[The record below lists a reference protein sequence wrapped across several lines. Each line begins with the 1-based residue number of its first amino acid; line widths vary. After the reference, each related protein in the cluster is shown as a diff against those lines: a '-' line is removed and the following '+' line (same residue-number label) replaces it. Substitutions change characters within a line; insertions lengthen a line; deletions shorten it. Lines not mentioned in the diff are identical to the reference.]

1 MAIFFWTKIGYL
13 GGFVKLRN
21 MVKSAAKRTDTSS
34 KLRPASIQTEI
45 KSPGDFINAISNKVS
60 NSDSTPF
67 LCVLLSTQNSHCLFW
82 RSIPT
87 GRIRHKRKHNI
98 PKRAIPHLNYHL
110 HQQIAK
116 FCPIFSIFIFRSAC
130 CLVLLAKSGRIDN
143 TSGFIYSN
151 MRTFSRAAGFHHPSH
166 RQAANSPVEYLLW
179 HRAQTLLK
187 QAHTFGTCRTKLEK
201 KKHHCSFKQNE
212 SVNLI

>member
-1 MAIFFWTKIGYL
+1 
-13 GGFVKLRN
+13 

-67 LCVLLSTQNSHCLFW
+67 LCALLSTQNSHCLFW

-151 MRTFSRAAGFHHPSH
+151 SARFPEL
-166 RQAANSPVEYLLW
+166 QASTIRLIVRLPTAPWN
-179 HRAQTLLK
+179 
-187 QAHTFGTCRTKLEK
+187 TCCDTGP
-201 KKHHCSFKQNE
+201 KHCWNRPTHSVLAEQN
-212 SVNLI
+212 